1 LHKRYIEN
9 AEEKLEA
16 AEYLLEG
23 GFCNDAVSRAYYSM
37 FYSARALLSL
47 KEIYPKAHKG
57 VISKFGLEFVK
68 KGFVEDAYGRALSHA
83 KDRREVADY
92 DIEKNIRM
100 IMAWNSITLM
110 QKVTAGDTVGEAH
123 RNSDTTATSKY

>member
-1 LHKRYIEN
+1 MYKKYIEN

-16 AEYLLEG
+16 AVYLLEG
-23 GFCNDAVSRAYYSM
+23 GFYNDAASRAYYSM

-57 VISKFGLEFVK
+57 VILKFGLEFVK
-68 KGFVEDAYGRALSHA
+68 KGFVEEVYGRALSHA

-92 DIEKNIRM
+92 DIEKDIREE
-100 IMAWNSITLM
+100 
-110 QKVTAGDTVGEAH
+110 EAEFIVEDAEKFLVRIKGVIKDIH
-123 RNSDTTATSKY
+123 EKPWS

>member
-1 LHKRYIEN
+1 LHEKYIEN

-23 GFCNDAVSRAYYSM
+23 GFYNDAASRAYYSM

-68 KGFVEDAYGRALSHA
+68 KGFVEDTYGRALSHA

-92 DIEKNIRM
+92 DIEKNIG
-100 IMAWNSITLM
+100 
-110 QKVTAGDTVGEAH
+110 KEEAEAIVEDAENFLV
-123 RNSDTTATSKY
+123 RIKDAIRDILEESVR

>member
-1 LHKRYIEN
+1 MHNRYIEN

-16 AEYLLEG
+16 AEYLLQG
-23 GFCNDAVSRAYYSM
+23 GFYNDAASRAYYSM
-37 FYSARALLSL
+37 FYAARALLSL

-68 KGFVEDAYGRALSHA
+68 KGFVEDVYGRALTHA

-92 DIEKNIRM
+92 DIDKAISKEEAESIVEDADRFLERIKEAIEAIRKNSPR
-100 IMAWNSITLM
+100 
-110 QKVTAGDTVGEAH
+110 
-123 RNSDTTATSKY
+123 

>member
-1 LHKRYIEN
+1 LHEKYIEN

-23 GFCNDAVSRAYYSM
+23 GFYNDAASRAYYSM
-37 FYSARALLSL
+37 FYSARALLST
-47 KEIYPKAHKG
+47 KEIYPKRHKG

-68 KGFVEDAYGRALSHA
+68 KGFVEDVYGRALSYA

-92 DIEKNIRM
+92 DIEKNIGKEEAEAIVEDAEMFLER
-100 IMAWNSITLM
+100 IKTAIEVM
-110 QKVTAGDTVGEAH
+110 Q
-123 RNSDTTATSKY
+123 

>member
-23 GFCNDAVSRAYYSM
+23 GFYNDAVSRAYYSM

-68 KGFVEDAYGRALSHA
+68 KGFVEDVYGRALSHA

-92 DIEKNIRM
+92 DIEKNISKEETE
-100 IMAWNSITLM
+100 SIVEDAEKFLVRI
-110 QKVTAGDTVGEAH
+110 KEAI
-123 RNSDTTATSKY
+123 NEIKKKLDEK

>member
-1 LHKRYIEN
+1 MYKKYIEN

-16 AEYLLEG
+16 AEYLLRG
-23 GFCNDAVSRAYYSM
+23 GFYNDAASRAYYSM

-68 KGFVEDAYGRALSHA
+68 KGFVEDVYGRALSHA

-92 DIEKNIRM
+92 DIEKNI
-100 IMAWNSITLM
+100 
-110 QKVTAGDTVGEAH
+110 GEEEAEAIVEDAEKFLE
-123 RNSDTTATSKY
+123 RIKRAVRELN

>member
-1 LHKRYIEN
+1 MYKKYIEN

-16 AEYLLEG
+16 AEYLLRG
-23 GFCNDAVSRAYYSM
+23 GFYNDAASRAYYSM

-57 VISKFGLEFVK
+57 VILKFGLEFVK
-68 KGFVEDAYGRALSHA
+68 KGFVEEVYGRALGHA

-92 DIEKNIRM
+92 DIEKNIREEE
-100 IMAWNSITLM
+100 AESIVEDAEKFLVRI
-110 QKVTAGDTVGEAH
+110 KEAIKEIQ
-123 RNSDTTATSKY
+123 NTI

>member
-16 AEYLLEG
+16 AEYLFKG
-23 GFCNDAVSRAYYSM
+23 GFYNDAVSRAYYSL
-37 FYSARALLSL
+37 FYSAKALLSL

-57 VISKFGLEFVK
+57 VISNFGLEFVK
-68 KGFVEDAYGRALSHA
+68 KGFVEDVYGRAFSHA

-92 DIEKNIRM
+92 DIEKNISKEE
-100 IMAWNSITLM
+100 AESIVEDAEKFLERI
-110 QKVTAGDTVGEAH
+110 KEAIKGIH
-123 RNSDTTATSKY
+123 EKSKS

>member
-1 LHKRYIEN
+1 MHKRYIEN

-16 AEYLLEG
+16 AEYLLRG
-23 GFCNDAVSRAYYSM
+23 GFNNDAVSRAYYSM

-57 VISKFGLEFVK
+57 VITNFGLEFVK
-68 KGFVEDAYGRALSHA
+68 KGFVEDVYGHALSHA

-92 DIEKNIRM
+92 DFEKNIGKEE
-100 IMAWNSITLM
+100 AESIVEDAEKFLVRIKEAINAI
-110 QKVTAGDTVGEAH
+110 QKKLDEE
-123 RNSDTTATSKY
+123 